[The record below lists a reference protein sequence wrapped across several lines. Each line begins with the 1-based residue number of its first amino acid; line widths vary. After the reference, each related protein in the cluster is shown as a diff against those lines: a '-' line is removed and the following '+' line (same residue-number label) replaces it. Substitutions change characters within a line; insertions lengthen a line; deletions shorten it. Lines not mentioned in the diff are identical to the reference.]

1 LRARSKAYI
10 RVLEDFVS
18 AKGTQELARLRLLA
32 SKVEQEITTFKGQK
46 EKSTFVDLPRL
57 KEVPVKDFA
66 ITTRGSS
73 DEEVV
78 EEDDIEDDKE
88 DNNKIGKAEE
98 EDKEIK
104 EGEE

>member
-1 LRARSKAYI
+1 
-10 RVLEDFVS
+10 VS
-18 AKGTQELARLRLLA
+18 AKGTQELAGLRLLA
-32 SKVEQEITTFKGQK
+32 SKVEQEITAFKGQK
-46 EKSTFVDLPRL
+46 EKGTFVDLPCPE
-57 KEVPVKDFA
+57 EVPVKDFA

-78 EEDDIEDDKE
+78 EEDDTEDDNE
-88 DNNKIGKAEE
+88 IGEAEE